1 MVSKK
6 KCAISAISAISLL
19 LVCRLADGARFAC
32 KISAGGVRQAE
43 RCLAYGRTG
52 LMYGSAA
59 SSKIMSPASIAGLI
73 GGISTTRGYMRPV
86 RELASY
92 MDLPL
97 RVRPWP
103 PSDGG
108 SQTGRYLCL
117 RAADWRTS
125 RHPSSVSSGLRWPQA
140 GVRWCG
146 VFQVVKTAQSRGR
159 TERTLL
165 TL

>member
-1 MVSKK
+1 MPACRWCTLLPPKFGRVEFDRQNVALVTGELVSY
-6 KCAISAISAISLL
+6 I
-19 LVCRLADGARFAC
+19 
-32 KISAGGVRQAE
+32 
-43 RCLAYGRTG
+43 
-52 LMYGSAA
+52 
-59 SSKIMSPASIAGLI
+59 
-73 GGISTTRGYMRPV
+73 
-86 RELASY
+86 
-92 MDLPL
+92 DLRL

-165 TL
+165 KALSQLLWPDKGREVWFSLRESHEKACRFPDFLQRCTGQEQ